1 MIVHLNGLKKEIW
14 PIMMFFVTTNIHV
27 SCFAHIFNL
36 VVHEGL
42 KDIDES
48 IVRIQNMVKYV
59 NGSLQRLAQVK
70 YCVERKTIGYNTSLT
85 LDVSTR

>member
-14 PIMMFFVTTNIHV
+14 PIMMFFVTTNIL
-27 SCFAHIFNL
+27 NL

-42 KDIDES
+42 KDIDDS